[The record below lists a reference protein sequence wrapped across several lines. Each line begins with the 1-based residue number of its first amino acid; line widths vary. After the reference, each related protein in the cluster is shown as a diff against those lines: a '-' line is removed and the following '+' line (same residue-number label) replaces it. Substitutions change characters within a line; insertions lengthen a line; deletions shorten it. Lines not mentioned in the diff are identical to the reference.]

1 MNVALNGEARRLDS
15 GTTVAEL
22 LRSLE
27 LEGKP
32 VAVERNG
39 STVPKSDHARTA
51 LAEGDRVEIVTFVG
65 GG

>member
-1 MNVALNGEARRLDS
+1 MNVVVNGEGRRFEA
-15 GTTVAEL
+15 GMTVEAL
-22 LRSLE
+22 LRDLE

-39 STVPKSDHARTA
+39 ITVPKSDHSKTP

>member
-1 MNVALNGEARRLDS
+1 MNVAVNGEDRRLDL
-15 GTTVAEL
+15 GTTVADL

-27 LEGKP
+27 LLGKP

-39 STVPKSDHARTA
+39 STVPKAQHAQTA
-51 LAEGDRVEIVTFVG
+51 LVEGDRVEIVTFVG